1 MLKKGL
7 VKCFDVY
14 GYSLDDNTLLFVDE
28 NMTNTG
34 LESAC
39 ETSEIRNGME
49 NSVWSKLNYAKSLKL
64 SLASNVV
71 DFNKIAL
78 LAGDSIVSGVI
89 TSYTSAKVYEIDPVV
104 FTIALDKEPIDPT
117 TLQIVDIAT
126 DKLIDP
132 ANFTYDQTT
141 NTVDFTTGGNTGKV
155 KVVPF
160 AYNELNGEEL
170 VIDAEKFPTAFKVVL
185 KTVYVDENG
194 KVSKDVIIE
203 LPKCM
208 PSSTWTLGTKTD
220 YANPDDNTL
229 ELECLKD
236 DFGALGRIKFTD
248 R

>member
-28 NMTNTG
+28 NMTN
-34 LESAC
+34 SALSA
-39 ETSEIRNGME
+39 EAEKAEIKNGRE
-49 NSVWSKLNYAKSLKL
+49 NSVWSAINFGKKLKL

-78 LAGDSIVSGVI
+78 LAGNSIVSGAI
-89 TSYTSAKVYEIDPVV
+89 TAYTDAKVYEIDPSAHTVV
-104 FTIALDKEPIDPT
+104 LDKEPIDPT
-117 TLQIVDIAT
+117 SVQIVDVAT
-126 DKLIDP
+126 DKLIES
-132 ANFTYDQTT
+132 ANYTISTD
-141 NTVDFTTGGNTGKV
+141 TVDFTTGGNTGKV
-155 KVVPF
+155 KVVPY
-160 AYNELNGEEL
+160 AYSETTGEEL
-170 VIDAEKFPTAFKVVL
+170 VIDADKFPTAFKVVL

-208 PSSTWTLGTKTD
+208 PSSTWSLSAKTD

-229 ELECLKD
+229 ELDCLQD
-236 DFGALGRIKFTD
+236 DLGALGRIKFVA

>member
-28 NMTNTG
+28 NMTN
-34 LESAC
+34 SALSA
-39 ETSEIRNGME
+39 EAEKSEIKNGQE
-49 NSVWSKLNYAKSLKL
+49 NSIWSSLNFGKKLKL

-78 LAGDSIVSGVI
+78 LAGDSIVSGAI
-89 TSYTSAKVYEIDPVV
+89 TSYTTAKVYEIDPVA
-104 FTIALDKEPIDPT
+104 FTITLDKEPVDPT
-117 TLQIVDIAT
+117 TIQIVDVAT
-126 DKLIDP
+126 DKLIDS
-132 ANFTYDQTT
+132 ADFTYDQTT
-141 NTVDFTTGGNTGKV
+141 NTVDFTNGGNTGKV

-160 AYNELNGEEL
+160 AYNEINGEEL

-194 KVSKDVIIE
+194 KVAKDVVIE
-203 LPKCM
+203 LPKCI
-208 PSSTWTLGTKTD
+208 PSATWSLSAKTD

-229 ELECLKD
+229 ELDCLQD
-236 DFGALGRIKFTD
+236 DEKALGRIKFVA

>member
-28 NMTNTG
+28 NMTN
-34 LESAC
+34 SALSA
-39 ETSEIRNGME
+39 EAEKSEIKNGME
-49 NSVWSKLNYAKSLKL
+49 NSIWSTLNFGNKLKL

-78 LAGDSIVSGVI
+78 LAGNSIVSGAI
-89 TSYTSAKVYEIDPVV
+89 TAYTSAKVYEIDPTAS
-104 FTIALDKEPIDPT
+104 TITLDKEPIDPT
-117 TLQIVDIAT
+117 SVQIIDVAT

-132 ANFTYDQTT
+132 ADYTINTDTINF
-141 NTVDFTTGGNTGKV
+141 TGGNTGKV

-160 AYNELNGEEL
+160 AYNEINGEEL

-194 KVSKDVIIE
+194 KVAKDVIIE

-208 PSSTWTLGTKTD
+208 PSATWTLGTKTD

-236 DFGALGRIKFTD
+236 DFGALGRIKFVA

>member
-28 NMTNTG
+28 NMTN
-34 LESAC
+34 SALSS
-39 ETSEIRNGME
+39 EAEKAEIRNGME
-49 NSVWSKLNYAKSLKL
+49 NSIWSTLNFGKKLKL

-78 LAGDSIVSGVI
+78 LAGDSIVSGAI
-89 TSYTSAKVYEIDPVV
+89 TMYTTAKVYEIDPTAS
-104 FTIALDKEPIDPT
+104 TITLDKEPIDPT
-117 TLQIVDIAT
+117 SVQIIDIAT

-132 ANFTYDQTT
+132 ADYTITT
-141 NTVDFTTGGNTGKV
+141 DTIDFTTGGNTGKV

-160 AYNELNGEEL
+160 AYNEINGEEL

-208 PSSTWTLGTKTD
+208 PSSTWSLSAKTD
-220 YANPDDNTL
+220 YANPDDNSL
-229 ELECLKD
+229 ELDCLQD
-236 DFGALGRIKFTD
+236 DFGALGRIKFVA

>member
-28 NMTNTG
+28 NMTN
-34 LESAC
+34 SALSA
-39 ETSEIRNGME
+39 EAEKSEIKNGME
-49 NSVWSKLNYAKSLKL
+49 NSIWSTLNFGKKLKL

-78 LAGDSIVSGVI
+78 LAGDSIVSGAI
-89 TSYTSAKVYEIDPVV
+89 TMYTTAKVYEIDPVA
-104 FTIALDKEPIDPT
+104 FTVTLDKEPIDPT
-117 TLQIVDIAT
+117 SVQIIDIAT

-132 ANFTYDQTT
+132 ADYTITT
-141 NTVDFTTGGNTGKV
+141 DTIDFTTGGNIGKV

-160 AYNELNGEEL
+160 AYNEINGEEL

-236 DFGALGRIKFTD
+236 DFGALGRIKFVA

>member
-28 NMTNTG
+28 NMTN
-34 LESAC
+34 SALSA
-39 ETSEIRNGME
+39 EAEKSEIKNGQE
-49 NSVWSKLNYAKSLKL
+49 NSVWSTINFGKKLKL

-78 LAGDSIVSGVI
+78 LAGNSIVSGAI
-89 TSYTSAKVYEIDPVV
+89 TAYTSAKVYEIDPSAHTV
-104 FTIALDKEPIDPT
+104 TLDKEPIDPDSV
-117 TLQIVDIAT
+117 QIVDIAT
-126 DKLIDP
+126 DKLIDS
-132 ANFTYDQTT
+132 ADYTITT
-141 NTVDFTTGGNTGKV
+141 DTIDFTTGGNTGKV

-160 AYNELNGEEL
+160 AYKETNGEEL

-208 PSSTWTLGTKTD
+208 PSSTWSLSAKTD

-229 ELECLKD
+229 ELDCLKD
-236 DFGALGRIKFTD
+236 DLGALGRIKFVA

>member
-78 LAGDSIVSGVI
+78 LAGDSIVSGAI
-89 TSYTSAKVYEIDPVV
+89 TMYTTAKVYEIDPVA
-104 FTIALDKEPIDPT
+104 FTVTLDKEPIDPT
-117 TLQIVDIAT
+117 SVQIIDIAT

-132 ANFTYDQTT
+132 ADYTITT
-141 NTVDFTTGGNTGKV
+141 DTIDFTTGGNIGKV

-160 AYNELNGEEL
+160 AYNEINGEEL

-194 KVSKDVIIE
+194 KVAKDVIIE

-208 PSSTWTLGTKTD
+208 PSATWSLSAKTD

-229 ELECLKD
+229 ELDCLQD
-236 DFGALGRIKFTD
+236 DFGALGRIKFVA

>member
-28 NMTNTG
+28 NMTN
-34 LESAC
+34 SALSA
-39 ETSEIRNGME
+39 EAEKAEIKNGQE
-49 NSVWSKLNYAKSLKL
+49 NSVWSTINFGKKLKL
-64 SLASNVV
+64 SLASNVI

-78 LAGDSIVSGVI
+78 LAGNSIVSGAI
-89 TSYTSAKVYEIDPVV
+89 TAYTSAKVYEIDPTSVQ
-104 FTIALDKEPIDPT
+104 IID
-117 TLQIVDIAT
+117 VAT

-132 ANFTYDQTT
+132 ADYTINTDTINF
-141 NTVDFTTGGNTGKV
+141 TGGNTGKV

-160 AYNELNGEEL
+160 AYNEINGEEL

-194 KVSKDVIIE
+194 KVAKDVIIE

-208 PSSTWTLGTKTD
+208 PSATWSLSAKTD

-229 ELECLKD
+229 ELDCLQD
-236 DFGALGRIKFTD
+236 DFGALGRIKFVA